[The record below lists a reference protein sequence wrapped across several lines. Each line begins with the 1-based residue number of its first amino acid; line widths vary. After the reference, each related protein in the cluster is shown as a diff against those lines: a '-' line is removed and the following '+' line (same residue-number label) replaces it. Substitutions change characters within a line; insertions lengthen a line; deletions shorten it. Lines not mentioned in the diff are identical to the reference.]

1 MRSSENTRSLDKWK
15 NSCRVNSR
23 DRIAIIT
30 DLLEEI
36 NTTQTASHR
45 HIEMIDG
52 EALGGRPANPDSSW
66 HIIPGF
72 PETGRRGLLNQHFNQ
87 YTNLVKGSAACSWA
101 NAPLKWQ
108 EHPVPCNHLCRRFY
122 GVSSLS
128 PRESMSRVPVNC
140 LALSTT

>member
-72 PETGRRGLLNQHFNQ
+72 PETDRRGLLNQHFNQ

-101 NAPLKWQ
+101 NAPLRW
-108 EHPVPCNHLCRRFY
+108 PVPRSQLCHCIFTERPKSDVKGFCRLSGPGLHLN
-122 GVSSLS
+122 
-128 PRESMSRVPVNC
+128 PPV
-140 LALSTT
+140 